1 MQEFLICSLTLWALY
16 IYIYFEKLIKILRLI
31 NNIMKIRIMKYLLKM
46 KLSLIQNKFKEV
58 EIIFFTIKKI
68 IL

>member
-1 MQEFLICSLTLWALY
+1 
-16 IYIYFEKLIKILRLI
+16 
-31 NNIMKIRIMKYLLKM
+31 MKIRIKKYLLKM
-46 KLSLIQNKFKEV
+46 KLSLIQNKFKKV

>member
-1 MQEFLICSLTLWALY
+1 MSIIY
-16 IYIYFEKLIKILRLI
+16 IYIYFERLIKILRLI
-31 NNIMKIRIMKYLLKM
+31 NNIMKIRIKKYLLKM
-46 KLSLIQNKFKEV
+46 KLSLIQNKFKKV

>member
-1 MQEFLICSLTLWALY
+1 
-16 IYIYFEKLIKILRLI
+16 
-31 NNIMKIRIMKYLLKM
+31 MKIRIMKYLLKM

-68 IL
+68 KN